1 MDRSIR
7 DKSRRR
13 RFLLASV
20 TAAGAF
26 VVVYFANAAYHELL
40 LDKLGLSQ
48 ALVDALGAA
57 AAVLELQWVGRQD
70 LGADFETPLGI
81 KQHLDARPRV
91 EAIVMA
97 ALRADLCVLLQVR
110 RVQHGFAG
118 RTLAPQTFRER
129 GFALDTGIA
138 LDLRRQR
145 IVQPAHG

>member
-57 AAVLELQWVGRQD
+57 AAVLVSFLAQEALSIARYRDATGLGRKRAIQILEFFD
-70 LGADFETPLGI
+70 RTGLTRRVRDTHFLRSDSAWLAD
-81 KQHLDARPRV
+81 
-91 EAIVMA
+91 
-97 ALRADLCVLLQVR
+97 LRAPR
-110 RVQHGFAG
+110 
-118 RTLAPQTFRER
+118 
-129 GFALDTGIA
+129 
-138 LDLRRQR
+138 
-145 IVQPAHG
+145 

>member
-57 AAVLELQWVGRQD
+57 AAVLVICAGSFVAILPNDSFYWLVRRDALERAPEWRSVSVLAG
-70 LGADFETPLGI
+70 GA
-81 KQHLDARPRV
+81 
-91 EAIVMA
+91 
-97 ALRADLCVLLQVR
+97 LLQ
-110 RVQHGFAG
+110 ALMA
-118 RTLAPQTFRER
+118 LAMVWLVV
-129 GFALDTGIA
+129 GSGD
-138 LDLRRQR
+138 
-145 IVQPAHG
+145 

>member
-48 ALVDALGAA
+48 ALVDALGTEDISMPATPAKVWSIAQARVTRRAA
-57 AAVLELQWVGRQD
+57 E
-70 LGADFETPLGI
+70 
-81 KQHLDARPRV
+81 
-91 EAIVMA
+91 
-97 ALRADLCVLLQVR
+97 
-110 RVQHGFAG
+110 
-118 RTLAPQTFRER
+118 
-129 GFALDTGIA
+129 
-138 LDLRRQR
+138 
-145 IVQPAHG
+145 